1 MDIEKLIEKLRTE
14 SLYKDKA
21 TIEIM
26 DLCMEAA
33 DKLERINDFD
43 KSQSAKLLAEN
54 GKLRAEL
61 DVMREITEVPAA
73 DVAPV
78 KHGKWGAYEV
88 FPLTASLN
96 GHPCSECGMR
106 FSTSQIVFM
115 NYCPNCGARMEQEE
129 EA

>member
-1 MDIEKLIEKLRTE
+1 MAEYIEREKLLSHLFNKQ
-14 SLYKDKA
+14 DKP
-21 TIEIM
+21 
-26 DLCMEAA
+26 
-33 DKLERINDFD
+33 
-43 KSQSAKLLAEN
+43 
-54 GKLRAEL
+54 L
-61 DVMREITEVPAA
+61 DVMREITEFPAA

-96 GHPCSECGMR
+96 GHPCSECVMR

-115 NYCPNCGARMEQEE
+115 NYSPNCGARMEQEE

>member
-1 MDIEKLIEKLRTE
+1 MAEYIEREKLL
-14 SLYKDKA
+14 SHL
-21 TIEIM
+21 
-26 DLCMEAA
+26 
-33 DKLERINDFD
+33 IN
-43 KSQSAKLLAEN
+43 KQNKP
-54 GKLRAEL
+54 L
-61 DVMREITEVPAA
+61 DVMREITEFPAA

>member
-1 MDIEKLIEKLRTE
+1 MDIEKLIEQLRTE

-21 TIEIM
+21 TLEIM

-33 DKLERINDFD
+33 DAVEKLQAAVEQVKWDLDIALD
-43 KSQSAKLLAEN
+43 LAN
-54 GKLRAEL
+54 
-61 DVMREITEVPAA
+61 

>member
-1 MDIEKLIEKLRTE
+1 MAEYIEREKLLSHLFNKQN
-14 SLYKDKA
+14 KP
-21 TIEIM
+21 
-26 DLCMEAA
+26 
-33 DKLERINDFD
+33 
-43 KSQSAKLLAEN
+43 
-54 GKLRAEL
+54 L
-61 DVMREITEVPAA
+61 DVMREITEFPAA

-115 NYCPNCGARMEQEE
+115 NYCPTCGARMEQEE

>member
-1 MDIEKLIEKLRTE
+1 MAEYIEREKLLSHLFNKQN
-14 SLYKDKA
+14 KP
-21 TIEIM
+21 
-26 DLCMEAA
+26 
-33 DKLERINDFD
+33 
-43 KSQSAKLLAEN
+43 
-54 GKLRAEL
+54 L
-61 DVMREITEVPAA
+61 DVMREITEFPAA

-78 KHGKWGAYEV
+78 KHGKWGAYED

>member
-1 MDIEKLIEKLRTE
+1 MAEYIEREKLLSHLFNKQN
-14 SLYKDKA
+14 KP
-21 TIEIM
+21 
-26 DLCMEAA
+26 
-33 DKLERINDFD
+33 
-43 KSQSAKLLAEN
+43 
-54 GKLRAEL
+54 L
-61 DVMREITEVPAA
+61 DVMREITEFPAA

-78 KHGKWGAYEV
+78 KHGKWGAYKV

-115 NYCPNCGARMEQEE
+115 NYCPNCGARMDQEE

>member
-1 MDIEKLIEKLRTE
+1 MDIEKLIEQLRTE

-21 TIEIM
+21 TLEIM

-33 DKLERINDFD
+33 DAIEKLQAAVEQVKWDLDIALD
-43 KSQSAKLLAEN
+43 LAN
-54 GKLRAEL
+54 
-61 DVMREITEVPAA
+61 

-78 KHGKWGAYEV
+78 KHGKWGAYKV

-106 FSTSQIVFM
+106 FFRHHKS
-115 NYCPNCGARMEQEE
+115 YL
-129 EA
+129 

>member
-1 MDIEKLIEKLRTE
+1 MAEYIEREKLLSHLFNKQ
-14 SLYKDKA
+14 DKP
-21 TIEIM
+21 
-26 DLCMEAA
+26 
-33 DKLERINDFD
+33 
-43 KSQSAKLLAEN
+43 
-54 GKLRAEL
+54 L
-61 DVMREITEVPAA
+61 DVMREITEFPAA

-106 FSTSQIVFM
+106 FSTSQIVFT
-115 NYCPNCGARMEQEE
+115 NSCPNCGARMEQEE

>member
-1 MDIEKLIEKLRTE
+1 MAEYIEREKLLSHLFNKQN
-14 SLYKDKA
+14 KP
-21 TIEIM
+21 
-26 DLCMEAA
+26 
-33 DKLERINDFD
+33 
-43 KSQSAKLLAEN
+43 
-54 GKLRAEL
+54 L
-61 DVMREITEVPAA
+61 DVMREITEFPAA
-73 DVAPV
+73 VAPV

>member
-1 MDIEKLIEKLRTE
+1 MAEYIEREKLLSHLFNKQN
-14 SLYKDKA
+14 KP
-21 TIEIM
+21 
-26 DLCMEAA
+26 
-33 DKLERINDFD
+33 
-43 KSQSAKLLAEN
+43 
-54 GKLRAEL
+54 L
-61 DVMREITEVPAA
+61 DVMREITEFPAA

-96 GHPCSECGMR
+96 GHPWSECGMR